1 MSSRRDVGVIVVA
14 GGRGVRA
21 GAGDP
26 KQYRLL
32 GKVPVLLRALR
43 PFLAHP
49 AVDRI
54 VAVLPHA
61 DVSAPPEWLAPLVG
75 DRLTLVAGGAERM
88 ASVEQGLSQL
98 TATMA
103 VVVVHDGARPF
114 VDAAVID
121 AVILEARAG
130 RGAVAAVPVSD
141 TIKRSGVGPAGQP
154 AIVETVSREGLWRAQ
169 TPQAFP
175 TEVLRRGLAA
185 ARAAGVTVTD
195 DAQAVESQGL
205 AVVLVPDRPT
215 NFKLTTPDDFALA
228 EALLRGER

>member
-75 DRLTLVAGGAERM
+75 DRLTLV
-88 ASVEQGLSQL
+88 